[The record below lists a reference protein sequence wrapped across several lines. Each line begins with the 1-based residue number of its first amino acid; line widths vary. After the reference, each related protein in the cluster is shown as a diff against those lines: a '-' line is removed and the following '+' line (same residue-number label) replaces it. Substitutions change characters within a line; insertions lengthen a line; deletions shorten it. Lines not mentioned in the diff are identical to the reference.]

1 MRLAV
6 MSTLLALAAIH
17 AGCGEDGAPTASTPT
32 PLARA
37 ESGMLVIPLRH
48 DAHELLVEV
57 ASTPEQR
64 AVGLSNREAVAPDT
78 GMLFDLGETRVPRFW
93 MKDTLV
99 ALDMV
104 WIREDRVIAEITADV
119 QPQPG
124 VPDSELAMYAPSS
137 LVRYVL
143 ELPAGAAE
151 QLGMKPGDALD
162 FALP

>member
-6 MSTLLALAAIH
+6 MSTLLAVVV
-17 AGCGEDGAPTASTPT
+17 AGCGGDGSPAASTP
-32 PLARA
+32 ARPAVA
-37 ESGMLVIPLRH
+37 ESGMAIIPLRH
-48 DAHELLVEV
+48 DGHELLVEV
-57 ASTPEQR
+57 AATPEQR
-64 AVGLSNREAVAPDT
+64 AVGLSNRDAVDPGT

-93 MKDTLV
+93 MKDTRL

-124 VPDSELAMYAPSS
+124 VPDSELAMYTPSS

-143 ELPAGAAE
+143 ELPAGAAG
-151 QLGMKPGDALD
+151 QLEMQPGDALD